1 MYISFLHFCC
11 SIIAIWD
18 ANFSLNN
25 CLEAT
30 VSQAL
35 SGAAKTYLH
44 INSVHL
50 LLKSVLTGVFL
61 KYYNMFI

>member
-1 MYISFLHFCC
+1 VKLLKIVST
-11 SIIAIWD
+11 
-18 ANFSLNN
+18 
-25 CLEAT
+25 T

-50 LLKSVLTGVFL
+50 LLKSVLIGVFL